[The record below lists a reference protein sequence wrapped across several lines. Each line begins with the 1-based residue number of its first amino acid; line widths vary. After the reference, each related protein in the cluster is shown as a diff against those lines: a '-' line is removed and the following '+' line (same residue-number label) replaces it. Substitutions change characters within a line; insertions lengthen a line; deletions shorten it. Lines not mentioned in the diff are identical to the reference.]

1 MALVAAAR
9 TALNAARAI
18 GDRRAGR
25 DPSAQEAEGSVRED
39 LSALRTALHEQIL
52 RLRIR
57 AIAPTPEAPVA
68 ALAQAFEDR
77 LLLDDFARAVR
88 RSHQKLLSLYPAVP
102 ETVVEEARMLGVEG
116 ERRALADL
124 DEMDLGDLGRR
135 AAAWLDELDEALA

>member
-1 MALVAAAR
+1 M
-9 TALNAARAI
+9 
-18 GDRRAGR
+18 
-25 DPSAQEAEGSVRED
+25 
-39 LSALRTALHEQIL
+39 
-52 RLRIR
+52 
-57 AIAPTPEAPVA
+57 
-68 ALAQAFEDR
+68 
-77 LLLDDFARAVR
+77 LDDFARAVR